1 MYCYSL
7 VQEFFDFLHG
17 DWRDLNLNY
26 LRLGISDIFAV
37 QQVWSNL
44 FDVVKEDVPRCQFHI
59 SFKVD
64 QSSARKTR
72 LLNNG
77 DTNNS
82 TYRKDKW
89 LKKIQ
94 PPPVAEL
101 IFTKDDVWSASRLS
115 QTALHVYS
123 VNGIDH
129 NVSGKHKDLF
139 NNLESYSVIS
149 FSPRSRTKSPQ
160 AYGGDLQPMRK
171 DIAARRS
178 LAWQERSKKYWV
190 IKSNC
195 KCCHPSSTRSYFS
208 TLSLAN
214 DQGKTKNKI

>member
-7 VQEFFDFLHG
+7 VREFFDFLHG
-17 DWRDLNLNY
+17 DWGGLNLNY
-26 LRLGISDIFAV
+26 LREGINDIFAV

-44 FDVVKEDVPRCQFHI
+44 FDVEKEDVPRCQFHI
-59 SFKVD
+59 FKVD
-64 QSSARKTR
+64 QSCSRKTR
-72 LLNNG
+72 LVNNG

-82 TYRKDKW
+82 TRRKGKW

-115 QTALHVYS
+115 QTASHVYS

-129 NVSGKHKDLF
+129 NVSGKHKDHC
-139 NNLESYSVIS
+139 NNWESYSVIS

-160 AYGGDLQPMRK
+160 AYGGDVQPIRK
-171 DIAARRS
+171 DVAARCS
-178 LAWQERSKKYWV
+178 LAWQERCKKYWV

-195 KCCHPSSTRSYFS
+195 KCSHPSSTRSYFS
-208 TLSLAN
+208 TLSLAD
-214 DQGKTKNKI
+214 DQVKTKNQI